1 LIIALQKIKHKN
13 NLIKKN
19 KKTLLSDLDHCII
32 NKIKSNLKYKS
43 FKFISA
49 KKIDKKL
56 ISLTQI
62 NNKIVIKAI
71 LMILEIIYETKFSKF
86 SYNGHI
92 LNKNAHSSLKEVSY

>member
-1 LIIALQKIKHKN
+1 MNWIDKIKDNKKSGYYNLLYEILWSTDILIIALQKIKHKN

-49 KKIDKKL
+49 K
-56 ISLTQI
+56 
-62 NNKIVIKAI
+62 
-71 LMILEIIYETKFSKF
+71 
-86 SYNGHI
+86 
-92 LNKNAHSSLKEVSY
+92 